1 MSKFRSWLDNYWY
14 HYKWHTFFG
23 LFAAALV
30 IIAGISLVGKK
41 EYDVYAVYAGPHAF
55 VENEAGDLESDISKY
70 CKTDYTGN
78 GKIETNILSFVYV
91 SPERAKE
98 YLENGIFYSEPI
110 NYEARKSIVSQL
122 NSGDSFIYLMDASL
136 FDELCETGYFI
147 SLSSIFG
154 KTPECAYNAYGIL
167 LKDTAFG
174 QECKSTE
181 VLPED
186 TVLCIKKNNA
196 IMSVFGTKK
205 NEEKLQKHEAVFK
218 EMVGIDG

>member
-30 IIAGISLVGKK
+30 IIAGISLIGKK

-98 YLENGIFYSEPI
+98 YLENGTFYSEPI

-122 NSGDSFIYLMDASL
+122 NSGDSFIYLMDAYEDIDDDIANACYNPFMQFRERED
-136 FDELCETGYFI
+136 FDDYCKQILTMMI
-147 SLSSIFG
+147 A
-154 KTPECAYNAYGIL
+154 ECSRE
-167 LKDTAFG
+167 F
-174 QECKSTE
+174 
-181 VLPED
+181 
-186 TVLCIKKNNA
+186 
-196 IMSVFGTKK
+196 
-205 NEEKLQKHEAVFK
+205 EKLPILTHAEILRNILYSGVWCRFEAICEKRQSVNNQENK
-218 EMVGIDG
+218 S